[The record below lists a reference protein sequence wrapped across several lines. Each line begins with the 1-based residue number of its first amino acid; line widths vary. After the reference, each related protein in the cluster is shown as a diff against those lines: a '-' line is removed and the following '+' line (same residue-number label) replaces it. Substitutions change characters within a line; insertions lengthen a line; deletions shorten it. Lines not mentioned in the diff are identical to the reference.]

1 MVTSLEKL
9 PVYEGPAAWR
19 GAEMASRS
27 DWLYALNAEEQA
39 ELLKALSHCDRS
51 GVPLT
56 AIQRGDFPLPR
67 LGGVLADLESELVGG
82 RGFFLIRGLPLEGL
96 SREAIARL
104 YLGLGSYIGDP
115 VPQNAQG
122 HILGHVKD
130 LGNDPH
136 NPTTRVYTT
145 TYRHLFHTDS
155 CDIAALLCLQPAK
168 QGGESAIVS
177 STALYNEIAAR
188 RPDLAEVLAEPFVVD
203 RKGEV
208 PAGKNPTYN
217 MPIFH
222 HYAGTMTTMYSRDF
236 ITVAQQRS
244 EVQPLTQLQIEA
256 MDLLDE
262 LAASAEF
269 RLDMDFR
276 RGDIQFL
283 HNHQILHA
291 RTGYEDYPEP
301 HRKRHLLRLWLSA
314 ANGRSLPPV
323 FVERYGEIRVGKKRG
338 GIFVPGAEL
347 VAPLEA
353 E

>member
-1 MVTSLEKL
+1 VVTSVQKL

-19 GAEMASRS
+19 GADMASQS
-27 DWLYALNAEEQA
+27 DWLYSLSAEEQA
-39 ELLKALSHCDRS
+39 ELLEALAQCGRS
-51 GVPLT
+51 GGPLT
-56 AIQRGDFPLPR
+56 QLQRGDFPLPR
-67 LGGVLADLESELVGG
+67 LGETLAALQAELVGG
-82 RGFFLIRGLPLEGL
+82 RGFLLLRGIPLDGL
-96 SREAIARL
+96 SKQEIARL
-104 YLGLGSYIGDP
+104 YLGLGTHMGDS

-136 NPTTRVYTT
+136 NPATRVYTT

-155 CDIAALLCLQPAK
+155 CDIVALLCLQPAK
-168 QGGESAIVS
+168 QGGESAIAS
-177 STALYNEIAAR
+177 STALYNEIASR
-188 RPDLAEVLAEPFVVD
+188 RPDLAQVLAEPFVVD

-208 PAGKNPTYN
+208 PAGKGPTYD

-222 HYAGTMTTMYSRDF
+222 HYAGMLTTMYSRDF
-236 ITVAQQRS
+236 ISVAQQRPG
-244 EVQPLTQLQIEA
+244 VPALTNLQIEA
-256 MDLLDE
+256 LDFLDE
-262 LAASAEF
+262 LAASDEF

-276 RGDIQFL
+276 RGDVQFL

-291 RTGYEDYPEP
+291 RTGYEDHPEP

-314 ANGRSLPPV
+314 PNGRSLPPV
-323 FVERYGEIRVGKKRG
+323 FSERYGEIRVGEKRG
-338 GIFVPGAEL
+338 GILVPGAEL